1 MIGISLP
8 SISFEEFPY
17 PPHSKDEGVD
27 LFMQVLP
34 LITLFGFI
42 LLVPAVMTRIV
53 EEKATG
59 IKVRRGNIVIYL
71 LIILLAF
78 FSN

>member
-17 PPHSKDEGVD
+17 PPHSKDEGVN
-27 LFMQVLP
+27 LFMQILP
-34 LITLFGFI
+34 LITLLGFI
-42 LLVPAVMTRIV
+42 FLVPAVMTRIV

-59 IKVRRGNIVIYL
+59 IKVKKDKTSIFTLTCN
-71 LIILLAF
+71 
-78 FSN
+78 